1 MAMDWLLLFT
11 VDLQMGQ
18 MSFFGTLV
26 LVLFL
31 KDDDTSRSFPFL
43 EGFF

>member
-1 MAMDWLLLFT
+1 MAMDWLLLLLFT
-11 VDLQMGQ
+11 VDLHLQMGQ

-31 KDDDTSRSFPFL
+31 
-43 EGFF
+43 